1 MAGQGKRFLDK
12 EIFVPKPLVVVKGKT
27 LAEHSIDSIKI
38 PGAMF
43 HFITKGFDNNFYNK
57 QLSMIFSDKLGNSYK
72 EYSINIKQY
81 GAAHS
86 CLFAES
92 TFKDKGLS
100 DMPLIILN
108 CDQILNWDPQDFLN
122 FIEKNDPDGAVILYK
137 SDDPKHSFAK
147 INKRGEISEIIE
159 KVAISDDAL
168 IGVHYWKKASDFFES
183 ASLLF
188 DKQYWGSREAYVSE
202 TYNFLIKKGKTILP
216 YYFENDQYISLGTP
230 EDIEKYLQNSN
241 EK

>member
-1 MAGQGKRFLDK
+1 MIPMAGQGKRFLEK
-12 EIFVPKPLVVVKGKT
+12 GIFIPKPLVMVNGKT

-57 QLSMIFSDKLGNSYK
+57 QLSMIFSSKLGNSY
-72 EYSINIKQY
+72 EEHSVNLEHY

-86 CLFAES
+86 CLFAED
-92 TFKDKGLS
+92 TFKHNGFL

-108 CDQILNWDPQDFLN
+108 CDQILNWDVQDFLN
-122 FIEKNDPDGAVILYK
+122 FIEKNDPDGCVILHK
-137 SDDPKHSFAK
+137 SSNPRHSFAK

-159 KVAISDDAL
+159 KVAVSDDAL
-168 IGVHYWKKASDFFES
+168 IGVHYWKKASDFFDS
-183 ASLLF
+183 AALLF
-188 DKQYWGSREAYVSE
+188 DKMYWGSSEAYVSE

-216 YYFENDQYISLGTP
+216 YYFENNQYISLGTP
-230 EDIEKYLQNSN
+230 EDIERYLKQ
-241 EK
+241 